1 MKTYLVKYKY
11 TYSYLDENE
20 ERCTDTDCQRERFR
34 CKKRDIEKEVRQRI
48 IEEEIMEEAGDR
60 LESLTILNYYVT
72 TDIEL

>member
-1 MKTYLVKYKY
+1 MKTYLVEYKY

-20 ERCTDTDCQRERFR
+20 ERCTDTDYQCERFQ

-60 LESLTILNYYVT
+60 LESLTILDYYVT